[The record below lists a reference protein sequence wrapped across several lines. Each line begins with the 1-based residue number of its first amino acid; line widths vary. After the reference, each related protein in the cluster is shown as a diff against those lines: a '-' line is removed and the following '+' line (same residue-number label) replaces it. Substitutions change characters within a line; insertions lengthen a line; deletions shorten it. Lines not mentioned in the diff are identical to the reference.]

1 MIEILLFNFG
11 DFCADLFFKHYGI
24 RFIVLT
30 LRLCNLDSILDEFDA
45 MRDRIAYNT
54 FYNSL
59 CGIYRNYNTKAIK
72 MRYIPHDISH
82 FSVKYF

>member
-1 MIEILLFNFG
+1 MKRENSANALFSRFLFAVIEILLFNCG

-45 MRDRIAYNT
+45 MRDT
-54 FYNSL
+54 
-59 CGIYRNYNTKAIK
+59 
-72 MRYIPHDISH
+72 
-82 FSVKYF
+82 